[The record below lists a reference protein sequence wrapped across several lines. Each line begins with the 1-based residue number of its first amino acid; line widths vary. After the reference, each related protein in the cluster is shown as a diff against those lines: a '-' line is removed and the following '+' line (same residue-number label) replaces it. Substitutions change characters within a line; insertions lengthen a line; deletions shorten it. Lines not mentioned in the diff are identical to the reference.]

1 MQRPRQR
8 GFTLIEVMTVVVIVG
23 VLATLAVYGVRK
35 YVFAAKTSEAIHMI
49 GLIKTAQ
56 ESYKDETFTYLDISA
71 DLGDLYPNPKA
82 DLINRNKRMWN
93 FGSPEDKWS
102 LWRQL
107 GVQADS
113 PLQFG
118 YSCVAGGAG
127 ATLPQPDEIA
137 TPYAYGS
144 VSPATGP
151 WYVVQAMADQ
161 DGDGV
166 RSLYVSNSF
175 QNEIYSEREDE

>member
-1 MQRPRQR
+1 MRRSGER
-8 GFTLIEVMTVVVIVG
+8 GFTLIEVMTVVVIVS

-56 ESYKDETFTYLDISA
+56 ESYRDETFSYLSPSA
-71 DLGDLYPNPKA
+71 DLNDLYPTPKGE
-82 DLINRNKRMWN
+82 LQQRTKRMWSY
-93 FGSPEDKWS
+93 GSPADKWTAWS
-102 LWRQL
+102 RL
-107 GVQADS
+107 GVDSDS

-118 YSCVAGGAG
+118 YACVAGAAG
-127 ATLPQPDEIA
+127 GTPPQPAEIA
-137 TPYAYGS
+137 SPYNYG
-144 VSPATGP
+144 PEATATRP

-161 DGDGV
+161 DADGV

-175 QNEIYSEREDE
+175 QNEIYSERENE